1 MPQFCWPLPRQ
12 LPFGGSR
19 MNSTTSYGLS
29 DYQARTL
36 AIEST
41 GFCDRSMIRPGN
53 CIVRVPFSSLSQTM
67 QSIHRMGGKVAQVTL
82 LSPGGEAVGTAVSQ
96 ALTPTASPAHKLLE
110 KISLRG
116 QSPQQSPP
124 SAATGHDHPS
134 KNGGGTG
141 KHQRGQQGDKRKPRS

>member
-1 MPQFCWPLPRQ
+1 
-12 LPFGGSR
+12 

-96 ALTPTASPAHKLLE
+96 APTPTASPAHKLLE

-124 SAATGHDHPS
+124 PQ
-134 KNGGGTG
+134 
-141 KHQRGQQGDKRKPRS
+141 QRGTITRLKMVVGLENISEDSRAIKESLDPK